1 MACNLDTKSCRD
13 IEGAGK
19 RFQKATGITYNT
31 GRPSCR
37 YFVLT
42 RELAMWPH
50 AVAYWGAEAVGE
62 AESLASASDG
72 INFSFERDDHVS
84 CEAIYGT
91 VALDEM
97 MEQLL
102 NSARGSLSA
111 LLQLYLKR

>member
-1 MACNLDTKSCRD
+1 MACNLVTQNLAEISKVLARGSKKQR
-13 IEGAGK
+13 
-19 RFQKATGITYNT
+19 ITYNT
-31 GRPSCR
+31 ERPSCR

>member
-1 MACNLDTKSCRD
+1 
-13 IEGAGK
+13 
-19 RFQKATGITYNT
+19 
-31 GRPSCR
+31 
-37 YFVLT
+37 
-42 RELAMWPH
+42 MWPH